1 MRKREKE
8 RERERGE
15 RERERENGRR
25 TQRAVTQTYGIP
37 HTTEK
42 WEHTAVAF
50 LPRKGITTG
59 HRCGVPLAGVER
71 RARFEHTMHVRNL
84 TRVPLPT
91 ITTAAREPDRFLSPR
106 RVNVAII
113 ITEDA
118 MGRIGA
124 IHCAPRWGNPVAIS
138 RVIASHPG
146 AHPADWSD
154 SNGRR

>member
-1 MRKREKE
+1 MKGGVE
-8 RERERGE
+8 GAQ
-15 RERERENGRR
+15 ERERENGRR

-50 LPRKGITTG
+50 LPRKVSTTG

-71 RARFEHTMHVRNL
+71 RARFKRTPHVCDL

-91 ITTAAREPDRFLSPR
+91 ITTAAREPDRFLSG

-113 ITEDA
+113 TTEDA

-138 RVIASHPG
+138 RVIASHVG